1 MDRHSLWIKND
12 AVKRRQLLKFE
23 IKRLLLRSLK
33 ANKYSQFSN
42 RESATFKLIRLT
54 KNTSKSFI
62 KNRCIISG
70 RSYALDKKIA
80 VSRFIFRKEAYSS
93 NIPGLKRA
101 SW

>member
-12 AVKRRQLLKFE
+12 AVKRRYLLKFE
-23 IKRLLLRSLK
+23 VKRLLLKSLK
-33 ANKYSQFSN
+33 TNKYSQFSN
-42 RESATFKLIRLT
+42 RASAAFRLIRLA
-54 KNTSKSFI
+54 KNTSKSSA

-80 VSRFIFRKEAYSS
+80 VSRFIFRKEAYTS

>member
-12 AVKRRQLLKFE
+12 AVKRRRLLKFE
-23 IKRLLLRSLK
+23 LKRLLLKSLK
-33 ANKYSQFSN
+33 TNKYSHFSS
-42 RESATFKLIRLT
+42 RESAAFRLIRLA
-54 KNTSKSFI
+54 KDTSKSSV

-70 RSYALDKKIA
+70 RSYALDKKIK